1 MVQKIIFQGIKEGQK
16 RFFEDIAV
24 IINSILLSI
33 AYFMGIGFTY
43 LVSRVFHKRF
53 LDTKIEK
60 NKNSYWEELNLQLK
74 LREEYYRQ
82 F

>member
-33 AYFMGIGFTY
+33 AYFIGVGFTY
-43 LVSRVFHKRF
+43 LVSRVFHKNF
-53 LDTKIEK
+53 LDIKKEK
-60 NKNSYWEELNLQLK
+60 DKNSYWEELNLQLK
-74 LREEYYRQ
+74 SKGEYYRQ